1 MVNFPASDSFVWK
14 FVYAPLIAV
23 MFPLVLWFFIM
34 TSTGQSIAIAALIGV
49 VIMSRQPSFIDRYRW
64 WLFLGSFGIQI
75 LSRLV
80 IDFNLL
86 VALGI
91 SVVAAIAF
99 LLGIAGFISH
109 AQRRRKERDAAKEQS

>member
-1 MVNFPASDSFVWK
+1 MVNFPAPDSFAWK
-14 FVYAPLIAV
+14 FLCAPLIAV
-23 MFPLVLWFFIM
+23 MFPLVLWFLIL
-34 TSTGQSIAIAALIGV
+34 TNAGQSIVVAALIAA
-49 VIMSRQPSFIDRYRW
+49 VIVGRRPSFIDRYRW

-75 LSRLV
+75 LSRLI
-80 IDFNLL
+80 IDFNFL

-99 LLGIAGFISH
+99 LLGIAGFISY